1 MSGALLL
8 DGDLDLSDVFVKAV
22 DDALIEPRLIG
33 VAVQLQAVR
42 PGIGKD
48 LLIAAWQV
56 IPGPLTEGPEIPA
69 GGPDMQPLLG
79 AEARQFHIQRPVA
92 VKVPLVQVLHRD
104 HGAVY
109 RIMEAL

>member
-56 IPGPLTEGPEIPA
+56 IPGPLQKARRYRA

>member
-1 MSGALLL
+1 M

-56 IPGPLTEGPEIPA
+56 YSCEI
-69 GGPDMQPLLG
+69 
-79 AEARQFHIQRPVA
+79 
-92 VKVPLVQVLHRD
+92 KK
-104 HGAVY
+104 
-109 RIMEAL
+109 